1 MYRSQFLPIII
12 TTRYFIAS
20 FLGPLLILSANQAL
34 RSSIG
39 VLSSG
44 DSTLYYAT
52 DAHLFFRP
60 SRLCLSEQ
68 RKP

>member
-1 MYRSQFLPIII
+1 MVS
-12 TTRYFIAS
+12 S
-20 FLGPLLILSANQAL
+20 FGPLVILSANQAL

-52 DAHLFFRP
+52 DAQLFFP
-60 SRLCLSEQ
+60 PNHLYLGEQ
-68 RKP
+68 RRP

>member
-1 MYRSQFLPIII
+1 MYRNQLLPIIRA
-12 TTRYFIAS
+12 TRYFTAS
-20 FLGPLLILSANQAL
+20 FLGSLLILSANQAL
-34 RSSIG
+34 LSSIE

-60 SRLCLSEQ
+60 PRL
-68 RKP
+68 